1 MVQPVPR
8 ADDLSTRNLWVRI
21 LQLLGYTSGGL
32 PDDFDEPG
40 EGESEDPI

>member
-1 MVQPVPR
+1 MVQTVSR

-21 LQLLGYTSGGL
+21 LQLLGCTTGGL
-32 PDDFDEPG
+32 PEDFDELG